1 MMNTKP
7 TINYGLE
14 GIYVDESAISKVDG
28 QNGKLWYRGYSIED
42 LAEKSNFEEVSYLL
56 IHGKL
61 PTKTEYDQ
69 FVTKLKERMDLP
81 EEVKNVIK
89 TMAPVAH
96 PMDVMRTATSMLVM
110 YDKDPTNKD
119 IDATIDKVIT
129 LIAKLPTIAAAT
141 GRFREKKRY
150 ITPDTSLG
158 LSENFLYMLTG
169 RRPNKFESKLIDLM
183 FILHAEHSTNASTF
197 SVLVTASTLA
207 DIYAATTTGIGTLK
221 GPLHGGA
228 DEAALSMINAIGDPD
243 NTEKYIEEA
252 LEGKQRIM
260 GFGHRVYKAYDPRAK
275 LVRSYLEESLT
286 KEPSDEVKRLLQIA
300 LRAEKLMID
309 KLGKSKGIWPNID
322 FFAGPLYRVL
332 GIDNHLFTPIF
343 VASRMSGWGAHV
355 VEYWHNNKLVRP
367 LEYYTGSLDL
377 PYKPMELR

>member
-1 MMNTKP
+1 MNTKP
-7 TINYGLE
+7 TINYVLE

-56 IHGKL
+56 IYGKL
-61 PTKTEYDQ
+61 PTKTEYED
-69 FVTKLKERMDLP
+69 FVTKLKDRMDLP
-81 EEVKNVIK
+81 TEVKKVIK

-110 YDKDPTNKD
+110 FDKDPSNKD
-119 IDATIDKVIT
+119 LDATIDKVIT

-141 GRFREKKRY
+141 GRFRENKRY
-150 ITPDTSLG
+150 IPPDSTLG

-169 RRPNKFESKLIDLM
+169 KRPNKFESKLIDLM

-207 DIYAATTTGIGTLK
+207 DVYAATTTGIGTLK

-228 DEAALSMINAIGDPD
+228 DESALNMINAIGNPD

-309 KLGKSKGIWPNID
+309 KLGNTKGIWPNID

-332 GIDNHLFTPIF
+332 GIDSKLFTPIF
-343 VASRMSGWGAHV
+343 VASRMSGWGSHI
-355 VEYWHNNKLVRP
+355 VEYWKNNKLVRP
-367 LEYYTGSLDL
+367 LEWYTGPLDL
-377 PYKPMELR
+377 QYKPIELR

>member
-1 MMNTKP
+1 MNTKP

-14 GIYVDESAISKVDG
+14 GIYVDESGISKVDG

-56 IHGKL
+56 LYGKL
-61 PTKTEYDQ
+61 PTKREYEE

-81 EEVKNVIK
+81 DEVKSLIR

-110 YDKDPTNKD
+110 YDNDPGNRE

-141 GRFREKKRY
+141 GRYRQRKRY
-150 ITPDTSLG
+150 IPPDSTLG

-169 RRPNKFESKLIDLM
+169 KRPNKFEGKLIDLM

-207 DIYAATTTGIGTLK
+207 DVYAATTTGIGTLK

-228 DEAALSMINAIGDPD
+228 DEAALSMMNAIGDPE

-286 KEPSDEVKRLLQIA
+286 KEPSEEVKRLLQIA

-309 KLGKSKGIWPNID
+309 KLGSTKGIWPNID

-332 GIDNHLFTPIF
+332 GIDSKLFTPIF
-343 VASRMSGWGAHV
+343 VASRMSGWGSHI
-355 VEYWHNNKLVRP
+355 VEYWKNNKLVRP
-367 LEYYTGSLDL
+367 LEWYTGQLDL
-377 PYKPMELR
+377 QYKPIEMR